1 MIRINIFKKDDL
13 ALLTGLISMISL
25 IFGIFL
31 AIKYGLILD
40 YAKEDMIIQSS
51 ANLMSKT
58 ALACILSGLI
68 FIFISIMKFII
79 WKVKEAGGNGK

>member
-40 YAKEDMIIQSS
+40 YAKEDKINQSS
-51 ANLMSKT
+51 ANLMSK
-58 ALACILSGLI
+58 AAIACVLTGLI
-68 FIFISIMKFII
+68 FIIISIMKFIV
-79 WKVKEAGGNGK
+79 WKIKDVGGNSK